1 MFVSDR
7 KCLVPG
13 NTVEPP
19 NKLGKWPGELS
30 QVCFQLWT
38 NTNNLLN
45 LAVLKLGLQW
55 KLFYVENLVAWFT
68 RKHNL
73 GILVRLLFS

>member
-1 MFVSDR
+1 
-7 KCLVPG
+7 
-13 NTVEPP
+13 
-19 NKLGKWPGELS
+19 
-30 QVCFQLWT
+30 
-38 NTNNLLN
+38 LLN